1 MMPNLPESP
10 SWEPGIH
17 QLEETDRAK
26 AGPGGVLNIP
36 ATQLANRTKYLLELV
51 KAIPDYRE
59 YTFYTTESD
68 PDGTIQGVAST
79 KEGQAFRV
87 GLGERMGF
95 RYYIHHEGSAI
106 LVGESVSP
114 EDVIN
119 VLSLINYTDNDEPL
133 LTLNDQAGFRL
144 AAMGLNE
151 LKNKA
156 INIEYNENV
165 DGFIFRD
172 EAGFIIQKIGVP
184 LISAV
189 DSVQPVIEQKRIIT
203 EAFSAEY
210 DPDVSGLVF
219 RDSVGF
225 VLLNLNGEQGN
236 QDNSG
241 ADDISRRNAA
251 NLAVAAAMRDEINTR
266 IARPVY
272 DYNIL
277 ITDGQSLSN
286 GNEGWAALSKDI
298 RATLN
303 INMLG
308 DSVRPKN
315 ENGST
320 FTPLNGAEIRSARA
334 VVQDLIA
341 PPDGGNLMT
350 DEAVAALPRGANNF
364 GETVDIGAMWM
375 WREMQLQFRG
385 VVT

>member
-1 MMPNLPESP
+1 MKINE
-10 SWEPGIH
+10 
-17 QLEETDRAK
+17 
-26 AGPGGVLNIP
+26 NP
-36 ATQLANRTKYLLELV
+36 AWVPVTQLSRADRVEGGMTGAANTQARELAWRTKYLLELV

-68 PDGTIQGVAST
+68 PDGTIQGMNST

-277 ITDGQSLSN
+277 ITDGQSLSD

-320 FTPLNGAEIRSARA
+320 FT
-334 VVQDLIA
+334 
-341 PPDGGNLMT
+341 
-350 DEAVAALPRGANNF
+350 
-364 GETVDIGAMWM
+364 
-375 WREMQLQFRG
+375 
-385 VVT
+385 